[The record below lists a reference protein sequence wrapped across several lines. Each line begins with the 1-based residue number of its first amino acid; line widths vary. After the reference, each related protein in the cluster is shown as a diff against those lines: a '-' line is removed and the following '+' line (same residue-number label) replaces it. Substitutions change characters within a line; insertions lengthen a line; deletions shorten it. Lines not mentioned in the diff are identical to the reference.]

1 MNLTALDI
9 FVDVMRKG
17 SLSAVARDRDTT
29 PSSISRAI
37 AALEAELGARLFQRS
52 TRKVEPTEAAVLL
65 LARVEPH
72 LDGLRRAQE
81 AVADTTGV
89 ARGKLRVSAS
99 TSFGIQCIGPLL
111 AEFAELHPALAIEL
125 HLTDAVVDLI
135 GERFDLAIRHGPL
148 PDSSLI
154 AQPLIATRYFACASE
169 RLLHRLGRPDTP
181 QDLARY
187 PCLAFPLPG
196 FATTWRFRD
205 AHDRVVE
212 VPISGNVTVNSG
224 IVLRQCALDGAGVV
238 LLSDWLI
245 GEDLKSGCLIDLFPH
260 YTASPT
266 NFQTAISAVYPSRKQ
281 VPRKVKLLVE
291 YLRRRL
297 QSREVVREVVS
308 APSPAQ
314 VR

>member
-29 PSSISRAI
+29 PSSISRTI
-37 AALEAELGARLFQRS
+37 AALEAELGARLFQRT
-52 TRKVEPTEAAVLL
+52 TRRVAPTEAATLL

-72 LDGLRRAQE
+72 LDGLRRAQQ

-89 ARGKLRVSAS
+89 ARGTLRVTAS
-99 TSFGIQCIGPLL
+99 TSFGVQCIGPLL
-111 AEFAELHPALAIEL
+111 SDFAGLHPALTIEL
-125 HLTDAVVDLI
+125 HLTDTVVDLVA
-135 GERFDLAIRHGPL
+135 ERFDLAIRHGPL
-148 PDSSLI
+148 PDSNLI
-154 AQPLIATRYFACASE
+154 AQPLIATRYYACASDA
-169 RLLHRLGRPDTP
+169 LLQRLGRPDKP
-181 QDLARY
+181 EDLARF
-187 PCLAFPLPG
+187 PCLTFPLPG

-205 AHDRVVE
+205 AHDRVSE
-212 VPISGNVTVNSG
+212 VTIGGNITVNSG
-224 IVLRQCALDGAGVV
+224 MVLRQCALDGAGVV

-245 GEDLKSGCLIDLFPH
+245 GDDLKAGRLMDLFPH
-260 YTASPT
+260 HVASPT

-291 YLRRRL
+291 YMRRRL
-297 QSREVVREVVS
+297 RTPERFS
-308 APSPAQ
+308 APSPVQ

>member
-154 AQPLIATRYFACASE
+154 AQPLIATRYSRARANGCCIASVGPT
-169 RLLHRLGRPDTP
+169 HRRTWLVIR
-181 QDLARY
+181 ASRFRY
-187 PCLAFPLPG
+187 PVLQPLGG
-196 FATTWRFRD
+196 FATRT
-205 AHDRVVE
+205 
-212 VPISGNVTVNSG
+212 
-224 IVLRQCALDGAGVV
+224 
-238 LLSDWLI
+238 
-245 GEDLKSGCLIDLFPH
+245 
-260 YTASPT
+260 TASLKCR
-266 NFQTAISAVYPSRKQ
+266 SAATSR
-281 VPRKVKLLVE
+281 
-291 YLRRRL
+291 
-297 QSREVVREVVS
+297 
-308 APSPAQ
+308 
-314 VR
+314 

>member
-29 PSSISRAI
+29 PSSISRTI
-37 AALEAELGARLFQRS
+37 ASLESELGARLFQRT
-52 TRKVEPTEAAVLL
+52 TRRVEPTEAATLL

-81 AVADTTGV
+81 AVADSTGV
-89 ARGKLRVSAS
+89 ARGRLRVTAS
-99 TSFGIQCIGPLL
+99 TSFGVTCIGPLL
-111 AEFAELHPALAIEL
+111 SEFAQLHPALAIEL

-148 PDSSLI
+148 PDSNLI

-169 RLLHRLGRPDTP
+169 GLLQRLGRPAAP
-181 QDLARY
+181 EELARF

-205 AHDRVVE
+205 ARDQVTDVA
-212 VPISGNVTVNSG
+212 IAGNITVNSG

-245 GEDLKSGCLIDLFPH
+245 GDDLKAGRLIDLFPH
-260 YTASPT
+260 YVASPS

-281 VPRKVKLLVE
+281 VPRKVKLLVD

-297 QSREVVREVVS
+297 QTRATVI
-308 APSPAQ
+308 APSRAQ